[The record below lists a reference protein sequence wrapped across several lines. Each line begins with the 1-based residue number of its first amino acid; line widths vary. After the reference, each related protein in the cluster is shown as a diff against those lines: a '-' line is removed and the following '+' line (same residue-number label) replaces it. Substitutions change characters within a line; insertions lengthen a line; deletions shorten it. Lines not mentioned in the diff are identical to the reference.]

1 MLTIKIKLIFILT
14 ITAMSVQLTGCKKPT
29 YYQLTDEEM
38 TWLVYKNNQV
48 STFFNGTQQISYLV
62 SIRTKAYIKEGDTHS
77 EFTSAIFEQMQDTSA
92 FETNKKGQLYL
103 FKGAEGFRVTFSWP
117 HFPLKGMP
125 LTSQIPTAINING
138 INFLDVYVLD
148 GTGLTDA
155 ENYIEKVW
163 YSKSKGVIQ
172 LQDISGDFWIR
183 DF

>member
-1 MLTIKIKLIFILT
+1 MLTNKIKLIFILT

-92 FETNKKGQLYL
+92 FETNKK
-103 FKGAEGFRVTFSWP
+103 
-117 HFPLKGMP
+117 
-125 LTSQIPTAINING
+125 
-138 INFLDVYVLD
+138 D
-148 GTGLTDA
+148 
-155 ENYIEKVW
+155 NYIFLKELKVF
-163 YSKSKGVIQ
+163 G
-172 LQDISGDFWIR
+172 
-183 DF
+183 

>member
-1 MLTIKIKLIFILT
+1 
-14 ITAMSVQLTGCKKPT
+14 
-29 YYQLTDEEM
+29 
-38 TWLVYKNNQV
+38 
-48 STFFNGTQQISYLV
+48 
-62 SIRTKAYIKEGDTHS
+62 
-77 EFTSAIFEQMQDTSA
+77 
-92 FETNKKGQLYL
+92 
-103 FKGAEGFRVTFSWP
+103 
-117 HFPLKGMP
+117 MP

-163 YSKSKGVIQ
+163 YSRSKGVIQ